1 MNQLIYLVYPLM
13 AFLLLWGCRLS
24 GKGQWNEEAFS
35 LKQMKALQGFFAIC
49 IMLHHIGQKTCAGWL
64 QPKYIIPGLELFVP
78 FGYYFVGFFLFCS
91 GYGLC
96 KSYQT
101 KPDYLKGFGSKRI
114 LPIVL
119 SYYVTGLI
127 FLLERFLMK
136 EPLDGWKLFFYISG
150 LKLSNPNG
158 WFVVA
163 LPFLY
168 FFFWLSFR
176 LTDRGSHTR
185 EKQSSLLL
193 TLLVFLYMLLGTIID
208 HNDFWMRGEWWYN
221 SVHFFAIG
229 VLFARHEAGITA
241 HIKRHY
247 RLYLL
252 LLFVGMFVLYGVSE
266 FAQSFFSYY
275 GENWHAPDKIP
286 RRWVC
291 LLSQMAASCSF
302 VFFVLLLNM
311 KLRFGNRFLYFM
323 GTITLEFYLIHGLFL
338 EPLAYN
344 FAGVAPSLYYLRNVP
359 LLVLV
364 VFLPSIPAALLL
376 KWILQKLQLLLTGK

>member
-150 LKLSNPNG
+150 LKLS
-158 WFVVA
+158 VA
-163 LPFLY
+163 VDKYHAIDGRCIHVASSHIYIIFRQKAFNQDFHFGAY
-168 FFFWLSFR
+168 FTLCLFKR
-176 LTDRGSHTR
+176 HC
-185 EKQSSLLL
+185 LLQFHQFISTGNL
-193 TLLVFLYMLLGTIID
+193 
-208 HNDFWMRGEWWYN
+208 
-221 SVHFFAIG
+221 HFFRNLIWHG
-229 VLFARHEAGITA
+229 GRRSILFR
-241 HIKRHY
+241 
-247 RLYLL
+247 
-252 LLFVGMFVLYGVSE
+252 
-266 FAQSFFSYY
+266 
-275 GENWHAPDKIP
+275 
-286 RRWVC
+286 
-291 LLSQMAASCSF
+291 
-302 VFFVLLLNM
+302 
-311 KLRFGNRFLYFM
+311 
-323 GTITLEFYLIHGLFL
+323 
-338 EPLAYN
+338 
-344 FAGVAPSLYYLRNVP
+344 
-359 LLVLV
+359 
-364 VFLPSIPAALLL
+364 
-376 KWILQKLQLLLTGK
+376 